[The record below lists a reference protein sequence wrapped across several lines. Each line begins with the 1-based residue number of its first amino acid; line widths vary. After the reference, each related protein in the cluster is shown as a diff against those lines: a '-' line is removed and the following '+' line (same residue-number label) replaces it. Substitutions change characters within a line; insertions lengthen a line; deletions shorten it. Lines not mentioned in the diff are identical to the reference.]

1 MNERL
6 QAETKKLVQS
16 WARHEPG
23 MLRDYL
29 VSGVEDPRLNL
40 QSILTRHFLVRGL
53 AAEPPAQLI
62 EQEVRFSA
70 AMNLLVQMR
79 PSLRVAEDAAL
90 LLHALRSGA
99 DNFEGTPIPGF
110 LTSSF
115 RELPR
120 STPQGTVPNYIA
132 NFLTGFD
139 SNQAWDFS
147 GPGSVLETFAP
158 LWRSALQ
165 GLSDVATQRQV
176 IEAAC
181 GSANDYRWLDA
192 YGFAQHIDYTGFDLC
207 AANIENARQLFPGV
221 SFSVGNVF
229 QIPANDRTYDLCF
242 THDLFEHLSPEG
254 IEAAAAE
261 LCRVTRWGLSIGFFN
276 MEDCQTHQIEPC
288 EDYHWNKLSAG
299 QMKQCFERH
308 GFLVRMIHIETFF
321 RDETGCHAAHNP
333 NAWTFWLERKREES
347 LSA

>member
-1 MNERL
+1 VNERL
-6 QAETKKLVQS
+6 QAETEKLVQS

-53 AAEPPAQLI
+53 TAEPPSQLM

-70 AMNLLVQMR
+70 AMNLLLQMR
-79 PSLRVAEDAAL
+79 PSLRVEEDAAL

-110 LTSSF
+110 LMSVF

-120 STPQGTVPNYIA
+120 GIPQGTVPNYIA
-132 NFLTGFD
+132 DFLAGFD
-139 SNQAWDFS
+139 SNRSWDFS
-147 GPGSVLETFAP
+147 GQGSALETFAP
-158 LWRSALQ
+158 LWLTSLQ
-165 GLSDVATQRQV
+165 GFRDVATRKQV
-176 IEAAC
+176 LEAAC

-192 YGFAQHIDYTGFDLC
+192 YGFAQHIEYSGFDLC

-229 QIPANDRTYDLCF
+229 QIPANDRAYGLSF

-254 IEAAAAE
+254 IEVAAAE
-261 LCRVTRWGLSIGFFN
+261 LCRVTQWGLSVGFFN
-276 MEDCQTHQIEPC
+276 MDDRESHQIEPY

-299 QMKQCFERH
+299 QMKGCFERH
-308 GFLVRMIHIETFF
+308 GFLVRMIHIGTFF
-321 RDETGCHAAHNP
+321 REQTGCDAAHNP
-333 NAWTFWLERKREES
+333 NAWTFWLERKG
-347 LSA
+347 